1 MNATTTM
8 GLSLSGADSVGVSA
22 GQSSVQAGYGISLTD
37 MSGFHEAIARA
48 EAGAGS
54 TLQAQPVQ
62 AMSEGMQ
69 ALFKPLEHIN
79 AEAVSLP
86 PAPGPS
92 SVISLIASPWSMT
105 ALNAPSTAAS
115 EASIRT
121 SVDRSMPASAS
132 SVNANKSAI
141 YSKKMGCT
149 PSPPYCTVP
158 SRHPTARKEQC
169 WAAPYIAT

>member
-8 GLSLSGADSVGVSA
+8 GLSLSGAYSVGVSA

-62 AMSEGMQ
+62 AMGEGMQ

-79 AEAVSLP
+79 AEAVSLEEH
-86 PAPGPS
+86 AQAAMAAGNDMTPGELA
-92 SVISLIASPWSMT
+92 V
-105 ALNAPSTAAS
+105 
-115 EASIRT
+115 
-121 SVDRSMPASAS
+121 
-132 SVNANKSAI
+132 
-141 YSKKMGCT
+141 
-149 PSPPYCTVP
+149 
-158 SRHPTARKEQC
+158 EQKL
-169 WAAPYIAT
+169 